1 MLPVDKFF
9 FNCATTK
16 VLPTIIFAFEGK
28 KKKKKKNQKKPYF
41 YENAKNL
48 S

>member
-28 KKKKKKNQKKPYF
+28 KKKKQKKPYF
-41 YENAKNL
+41 SENAKNL